1 MSFGPWQPNVSL
13 TVSDP
18 TTELSPARG
27 GYSHTLPFEN
37 NKAYEGLAWG
47 SKNDSKQSSVITDNE
62 RPN

>member
-1 MSFGPWQPNVSL
+1 MRGAIIKIQYTVMSFGPCQPNVSL

-37 NKAYEGLAWG
+37 NKAYEGLA
-47 SKNDSKQSSVITDNE
+47 
-62 RPN
+62 